1 MKNKKSFFIALLV
14 CSLFYFISGCKK
26 EGTVLPRCVSLK
38 IQQIKQEPK
47 RNPPA
52 EIWQYNFDNRIVYY
66 IPPFCCD
73 QYSELLDENC
83 RVISAPDGGIS
94 GRGDGGWHEF
104 FWTRKNGI
112 FIWQRGSINST
123 VTEFVSLDI
132 LVSGLKSG

>member
-14 CSLFYFISGCKK
+14 CSLFYFISGWKK
-26 EGTVLPRCVSLK
+26 EGTVLRRCVSLK
-38 IQQIKQEPK
+38 IKQIKQELK

-83 RVISAPDGGIS
+83 RVICATDGGIS
-94 GRGDGGWHEF
+94 GRGDGGCPDF
-104 FWTRKNGI
+104 LSKRTNGI
-112 FIWQRGSINST
+112 LIWQDER
-123 VTEFVSLDI
+123 
-132 LVSGLKSG
+132 